1 MNSATGRAPDTLSTA
16 LYIATKTLHREAET
30 TGILRHLL
38 RGQASRDGY
47 VLMMRNLLPAYR
59 ALEQGL
65 ADHRAAP
72 LLAGLAQFDFDRAA
86 AIDADL
92 VALAGPDHAAELP
105 LLAEAE
111 AYAARI
117 TEAAQGDGARLIAHA
132 YTRYLGDLS
141 GGQILRKLLGKTLGL
156 RDPELSFYDFPR
168 FPDLAAVKND
178 YRAAIDRAGAD
189 AALPEAILAEGSIA
203 FIHNIAM
210 SCAVEAHLSRTAAAA

>member
-1 MNSATGRAPDTLSTA
+1 MTPATGRAPDTLSTA
-16 LYIATKTLHREAET
+16 LYIATKTLHMEAET
-30 TGILRHLL
+30 TGIIRHLL

-65 ADHRAAP
+65 ADHRDAP
-72 LLAGLAQFDFDRAA
+72 LLADLAQFDFDRSSV
-86 AIDADL
+86 IDADL
-92 VALAGPDHAAELP
+92 VALAGPDYAAELP
-105 LLAEAE
+105 LLTEAE

-117 TEAAQGDGARLIAHA
+117 SEAAHGDGARLIAHA

-168 FPDLAAVKND
+168 FSDLVVVKND
-178 YRAAIDRAGAD
+178 YRAAIDRAGAN
-189 AALPEAILAEGSIA
+189 AALSEAIVAEGSVA

-210 SCAVEAHLSRTAAAA
+210 SCAVDAHLSRTAAAA

>member
-1 MNSATGRAPDTLSTA
+1 MTPATGRARDTLSTA
-16 LYIATKTLHREAET
+16 LYIATKTLHMEAET
-30 TGILRHLL
+30 TGIIRHLL

-65 ADHRAAP
+65 ADHRDAP
-72 LLAGLAQFDFDRAA
+72 LLAELAQFDFDRAG

-92 VALAGPDHAAELP
+92 VALAGTGYAAELP

-117 TEAAQGDGARLIAHA
+117 SEAAHGDGARLIAYA

-168 FPDLAAVKND
+168 FADLVAVKND

-189 AALPEAILAEGSIA
+189 AALPETIVAEGSVA
-203 FIHNIAM
+203 FIHNIAT
-210 SCAVEAHLSRTAAAA
+210 SCAVDAHLSRNAAAA